1 MAKGG
6 KYLRQ
11 AAPQGSGQSPRRD
24 YREPVEKKKKKLGVV
39 PIILIVIV
47 VLLVTVIGGALW
59 YINNMLGLVS
69 KPGQVTTPSMSA
81 EEEANMLGTLPT
93 QPMTAP
99 MEETETTSPE
109 DTWPEIHS
117 DQNITNIMVV
127 GQAAREDED
136 YRLADSMIL
145 CSINRETKTLTMTS
159 FMRDLRVVIPAYAGH
174 SQGFNRIN
182 NVYHLGSHWTGE
194 VSGSM
199 EMLALA
205 IEQNFGVHVDHT
217 VEVGFY
223 SFMDIVDLV
232 GGIDVELN
240 QQECEQMWID
250 GTGANVDIQPG
261 ANHLNGYQALM
272 YARMR
277 KVGHGDF
284 DRTARQRHV
293 ITEILK
299 KCKEMSILEV
309 NNLFREVMPMI
320 VTDMTTQEMTNYAFE
335 LIPMLKGLNI
345 VSQSIPFEGT
355 YWSTNQGTEDV
366 PDWVLDANLKKNGEM
381 LRESIGMVEAT
392 E

>member
-11 AAPQGSGQSPRRD
+11 ESPRGSRQAPRRD
-24 YREPVEKKKKKLGVV
+24 YREPGQKKKKKMGVL
-39 PIILIVIV
+39 PIILIVIA
-47 VLLVTVIGGALW
+47 VLLVTVIGCAFW
-59 YINNMLGLVS
+59 YVQNMLGLVS
-69 KPGQVTTPSMSA
+69 KPGQVATPSMSA
-81 EEEANMLGTLPT
+81 EDEANMLGTLPT

-99 MEETETTSPE
+99 VEETETTSPE
-109 DTWPEIHS
+109 DTWPEVHS

-127 GQAAREDED
+127 GQAAREGED

-174 SQGFNRIN
+174 TQGFNRIN
-182 NVYHLGSHWTGE
+182 NIYHLGSHWTGE

-199 EMLALA
+199 EMLSIA
-205 IEQNFGVHVDHT
+205 IEQNFGVHIDHT
-217 VEVGFY
+217 VEIDFGVFQKV
-223 SFMDIVDLV
+223 VDLV

-240 QQECEQMWID
+240 QQECEYMWVD
-250 GTGANVDIQPG
+250 GTGANVDIKPG
-261 ANHLNGYQALM
+261 ANHLNGYQALV

-293 ITEILK
+293 ITEILT
-299 KCKEMSILEV
+299 KCKSMGILEV
-309 NNLFREVMPMI
+309 NSLFREVMPMI
-320 VTDMTTQEMTNYAFE
+320 TTDMTTQEMTNYAFE
-335 LIPMLKGLNI
+335 FIPMLKDLNI

-355 YWSTNQGTEDV
+355 YWSTNQGNDEV
-366 PDWVLDANLKKNGEM
+366 PDWVLDADLKKNGRM
-381 LRESIGMVEAT
+381 LRESIGMVEET